1 MSGVKRLIYNVVPN
15 FIAAFDYRY
24 LLFSRSYCP
33 QTKSSITFR
42 PHLKDQFH
50 FISQTV
56 HVRSETF
63 FRKSAILAFSLLQRL
78 TIVKS
83 LLIGMENHVFQNFQS
98 IYSASFDQ
106 KRKYIG

>member
-1 MSGVKRLIYNVVPN
+1 MSGVK
-15 FIAAFDYRY
+15 
-24 LLFSRSYCP
+24 
-33 QTKSSITFR
+33 
-42 PHLKDQFH
+42 H
-50 FISQTV
+50 
-56 HVRSETF
+56 F

-106 KRKYIG
+106 KENILGKCIKKSMNLDCQHFISIPQNY